1 MKEFKN
7 IILVSGSGRDCGKT
21 TVACHIIKQLNI
33 KGKVVGLKITPHF
46 HVTDDGQEIIA
57 KGDGYII
64 YKEKNAES
72 NKDSSR
78 MLRAGAEEVYFVQ
91 CNDEALLGMNEILIQ
106 LLPDNVTVVCESGS
120 FANIFKPEL
129 HILVEGTDP
138 DKSKKS
144 YISNMRKADVIV
156 KFEEFAKIYFN
167 IEV

>member
-1 MKEFKN
+1 MKEFEN

-21 TVACHIIKQLNI
+21 TVACHIIGQLNT

-46 HVTDDGQEIIA
+46 HVTDDSQEIIA
-57 KGDGYII
+57 KGESYSIF
-64 YKEKNAES
+64 KEKDTKS

-91 CNDEALLGMNEILIQ
+91 CNDEALLGIYEILKQ
-106 LLPDNVTVVCESGS
+106 VLPDNITVVCESGS
-120 FANIFKPEL
+120 FANVFKPEL

-144 YISNMRKADVIV
+144 YISNMKRADVIV
-156 KFEEFAKIYFN
+156 KFEEFMRNQI
-167 IEV
+167 